1 VPAAPPLDYAAVV
14 VAALFADALYDP
26 DSGDTTRDAVVLVD
40 GERVVAAGPAARVH
54 VPADAERIDGSG
66 LTLLPGLIDLHVHLC
81 SHGRGMDPGEM
92 LATSPTETILG
103 AVGACRRTLEAGFT
117 TVRDAGGTPV
127 GVRMA
132 VEQGLFPGPRMQL
145 AVQILSQ
152 TGGHADNHFPCG
164 VSLQHAPVSDLP
176 SSIVDGEEAM
186 RQRVRE
192 LIRCR
197 ADWIKLCTSG
207 GVLSPGDAPHHATFT
222 LGEIRMAVA
231 EAATQGRPVMA
242 HAQAAAGVKNA
253 LRGGVTT
260 IEHGIWLDDEAL
272 ELFGDDRILVPT
284 LVAPAWVI
292 RHAEQGRMPEWAAAK
307 SRAVVEDHRRSF
319 RRAVEAGV
327 RVAFGTD
334 TGVGPHGSNG
344 EELLLMR
351 DGGVHPADC
360 IRAATVDAARV
371 LRWEGRVGS
380 LTAGAFGDVIGVPG
394 DPVANLELLAR
405 PEGIELVVKGGAV
418 VKARGIRRE
427 PAHV

>member
-1 VPAAPPLDYAAVV
+1 MPAPPEVDYAPR
-14 VAALFADALYDP
+14 VATAIFADALYDP
-26 DSGDTTRDAVVLVD
+26 DSGETTRDAVVLID
-40 GERVVAAGPAARVH
+40 GGRVVAAGSASGVH
-54 VPADAERIDGSG
+54 VPADADRIDGSG

-81 SHGRGMDPGEM
+81 SRGRGLDMGEV
-92 LATSPTETILG
+92 LATSPTETILL
-103 AVGACRRTLEAGFT
+103 AVEACRRTLEAGFT
-117 TVRDAGGTPV
+117 TVRDAGGTPH

-132 VEQGLFPGPRMQL
+132 VEQGHFPGPRMQL

-164 VSLQHAPVSDLP
+164 VSLQQIPVADLP
-176 SSIVDGEEAM
+176 ASVVDGEEAM

-207 GVLSPGDAPHHATFT
+207 GVLSPGDAPHHPTFT
-222 LGEIRMAVA
+222 LSEIRMAVR
-231 EAATQGRPVMA
+231 EAATQDRPVMA

-253 LRGGVTT
+253 LRGGVRT

-284 LVAPAWVI
+284 LIAPAWVI

-327 RVAFGTD
+327 RIGFGTD
-334 TGVGPHGSNG
+334 AGVGPHGTNG

-351 DGGVHPADC
+351 QGGMTAAGC
-360 IRAATVDAARV
+360 IRAATVEAARV
-371 LRWEGRVGS
+371 LRWEGRVGT
-380 LTAGAFGDVIGVPG
+380 LAPGAFGDVVGVPG
-394 DPVANLELLAR
+394 DPAANLELLAR
-405 PEGIELVVKGGAV
+405 PESVELVVKGGAV
-418 VKARGIRRE
+418 VKARDGE

>member
-1 VPAAPPLDYAAVV
+1 MPPPPEVDYARG
-14 VAALFADALYDP
+14 VATAIFADALYDP
-26 DSGDTTRDAVVLVD
+26 ESGDTTRDAVVLVD
-40 GERVVAAGPAARVH
+40 GGRVAAAGSTRAVH

-81 SHGRGMDPGEM
+81 SRGRGLDMGEM
-92 LATSPTETILG
+92 LATSPTETILL
-103 AVGACRRTLEAGFT
+103 AVDACRRTLEAGFT
-117 TVRDAGGTPV
+117 TVRDAGGTPH

-132 VEQGLFPGPRMQL
+132 VEQGHFPGPRMQL

-164 VSLQHAPVSDLP
+164 VSLQQIPVADLP
-176 SSIVDGEEAM
+176 ASVVDGEEAM

-222 LGEIRMAVA
+222 LGEIRMAVR
-231 EAATQGRPVMA
+231 EAATQDRPVMA
-242 HAQAAAGVKNA
+242 HAQAASGVKNA
-253 LRGGVTT
+253 LRGGVRT

-292 RHAEQGRMPEWAAAK
+292 RHADQGRMPEWAAAK

-327 RVAFGTD
+327 RIGFGTD

-351 DGGVHPADC
+351 ESGVSPAGC
-360 IRAATVDAARV
+360 IRSATVDAARV
-371 LRWEGRVGS
+371 LRWEGRVGT
-380 LTAGAFGDVIGVPG
+380 LAPGAFGDLVGVPG

-405 PEGIELVVKGGAV
+405 PENVKLVIKGGAV
-418 VKARGIRRE
+418 VKARAGERT
-427 PAHV
+427 HV

>member
-1 VPAAPPLDYAAVV
+1 MPAPPEVDYAPR
-14 VAALFADALYDP
+14 VATAIFADALYDP
-26 DSGDTTRDAVVLVD
+26 DSGETTRDAVVLID
-40 GERVVAAGPAARVH
+40 GGRVVAAGSAAGVH
-54 VPADAERIDGSG
+54 VPADADRIDGSG

-81 SHGRGMDPGEM
+81 SRGRGLDMGEV
-92 LATSPTETILG
+92 LATSPTETILL
-103 AVGACRRTLEAGFT
+103 AVEACRRTLEAGFT
-117 TVRDAGGTPV
+117 TVRDAGGTPH

-132 VEQGLFPGPRMQL
+132 VEQGHFPGPRMQL

-164 VSLQHAPVSDLP
+164 VSLQQIPVADLP
-176 SSIVDGEEAM
+176 SSVVDGEEAM

-207 GVLSPGDAPHHATFT
+207 GVLSPGDAPHHPTFT
-222 LGEIRMAVA
+222 LSEIRMAVR
-231 EAATQGRPVMA
+231 EAATQDRPVMA

-253 LRGGVTT
+253 LRGGVRT
-260 IEHGIWLDDEAL
+260 IEHGIWLDDEVL

-284 LVAPAWVI
+284 LIAPAWVI

-327 RVAFGTD
+327 HIGFGTD
-334 TGVGPHGSNG
+334 TGVGPHGTNG

-351 DGGVHPADC
+351 QGGMTAAGC
-360 IRAATVDAARV
+360 IRAATVEAARV
-371 LRWEGRVGS
+371 LRWEGRVGT
-380 LTAGAFGDVIGVPG
+380 LAPGAFGDVVGVPG
-394 DPVANLELLAR
+394 DPAANLELLAR
-405 PEGIELVVKGGAV
+405 PESVELVIKGGEV
-418 VKARGIRRE
+418 VKARDGE